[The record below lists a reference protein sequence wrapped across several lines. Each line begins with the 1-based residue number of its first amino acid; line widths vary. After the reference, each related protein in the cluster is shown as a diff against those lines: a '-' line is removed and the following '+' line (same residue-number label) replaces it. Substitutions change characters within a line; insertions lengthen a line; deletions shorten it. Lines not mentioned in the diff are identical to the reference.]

1 MLLTFSTVF
10 NTLYIS
16 SLQQHKPD
24 GVVHQWS
31 DAITEQRL
39 SEESVEMRRT
49 RSTKREGN
57 DTQQQKF
64 RDFESSELYNQ
75 SG

>member
-1 MLLTFSTVF
+1 M
-10 NTLYIS
+10 
-16 SLQQHKPD
+16 
-24 GVVHQWS
+24 HQWS